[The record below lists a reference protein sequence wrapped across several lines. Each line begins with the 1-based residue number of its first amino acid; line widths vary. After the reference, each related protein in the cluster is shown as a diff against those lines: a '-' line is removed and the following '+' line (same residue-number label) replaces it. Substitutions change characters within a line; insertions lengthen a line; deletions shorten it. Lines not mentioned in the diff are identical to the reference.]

1 MDGKLNLLVGELE
14 SYKIA
19 VVGIQETEW
28 FGSDAWPTTG
38 GYTLLHS
45 GRSIPNIYVTDG
57 IVREGV
63 GILMNKRAT
72 ASWMAA
78 GKEWSAVSS
87 RLMISGL

>member
-1 MDGKLNLLVGELE
+1 M
-14 SYKIA
+14 
-19 VVGIQETEW
+19 
-28 FGSDAWPTTG
+28 WPTTG

-45 GRSIPNIYVTDG
+45 GRSTSSDDTDG

-87 RLMISGL
+87 RLMISGLGQAGRD